1 MANFNSKLINL
12 AIFSPQWYL
21 GHLKSMNDQVFSSQ
35 RTLEETRCKLDSR
48 VLNRCSKKES
58 RQLEN
63 DYASV
68 SNMTQCER
76 DKIVEIKKLLVFGSP
91 AATMLA

>member
-1 MANFNSKLINL
+1 
-12 AIFSPQWYL
+12 
-21 GHLKSMNDQVFSSQ
+21 MNECPSSE

-48 VLNRCSKKES
+48 VLNRCTKHER

-68 SNMTQCER
+68 SNMIQCER
-76 DKIVEIKKLLVFGSP
+76 DKIAEIKSVLSSLFGSDNACLTTGHYSIP
-91 AATMLA
+91 TTASEDA

>member
-1 MANFNSKLINL
+1 MHECPSFE
-12 AIFSPQWYL
+12 
-21 GHLKSMNDQVFSSQ
+21 

-48 VLNRCSKKES
+48 VLNRCTKHER

-68 SNMTQCER
+68 SNMIQCER
-76 DKIVEIKKLLVFGSP
+76 DKIAEIKSGLSSLLRQRHACMTAGHYSIP
-91 AATMLA
+91 TTASEDA